1 MSVYKAVFTLII
13 STICLL
19 SSACNAET
27 KSLQPDSLDA
37 IRLLSVVDLQ
47 IKDPSGLA
55 LDANPDRLWTVSDES
70 GGRVYLIS
78 LSGEIIS
85 ELFYSGDDMEGI
97 TYDPVSET
105 LWIVEE
111 RLRQIVQLGPS
122 GQVLQRI
129 SVDIGQ
135 EIENDGP
142 EGIAI
147 NSLTGHMY
155 VANEKN
161 PMVIMELDT
170 GLEIISVTHI
180 NFEGGFAMSDISG
193 LFHEP
198 ERDELW
204 ILSDISQKIVV
215 TDTGLNPIR
224 WYHLDVNK
232 PEGIAVD
239 MNRRRVYIVSDQ
251 DDKLYTYELYSL
263 SNLEP
268 FRLDEG
274 DYRFNYWS
282 PDEPNGNY
290 PPNMVFQQ
298 SNRDDPGLTD
308 EMTGLYLLTPEDYHS
323 DDSGSIGFPYRLT
336 RRTRINGL
344 GAGGISMIN
353 TGQGRDLG
361 AVVLAID
368 TRGMQEVLVDWL
380 GGTVQINNRMYAIQL
395 QYRTQPDETF
405 RPLMHNGETVIYARS
420 EPAGHSKWFRDIPL
434 PADALGKANV
444 QLRWKF
450 YFTGTTTGGGGRD
463 ELRIGDIFVRGTST
477 ATSYRHEEELPGT
490 IQLHHNFPNPFNP
503 ATQIRY
509 SLPET
514 SEIKLDVFNAAG
526 QRIARLVS
534 GRQPAG
540 DHAVTFDAS
549 GLASGMYVYRLSA
562 GGMVLNRSMLLLK

>member
-1 MSVYKAVFTLII
+1 MPLYRVILTLII
-13 STICLL
+13 TSVCLL
-19 SSACNAET
+19 TSACSAET

-37 IRLLSVVDLQ
+37 IRLLSVVDLPVAG
-47 IKDPSGLA
+47 PSGLA
-55 LDANPDRLWTVSDES
+55 LDADPERLWTVSDQS
-70 GGRVYLIS
+70 GGRIYQIS
-78 LSGEIIS
+78 LTGEITT
-85 ELFYSGDDMEGI
+85 ELYYSGDDMEGI
-97 TYDPVSET
+97 TYDAVSGT

-111 RLRQIVQLGPS
+111 RMRQIVQLGTI
-122 GQVLQRI
+122 GQILQRI

-142 EGIAI
+142 EGIAL
-147 NSLTGHMY
+147 NTLTGHFF

-170 GLEIISVTHI
+170 SHVIIRVTDI
-180 NFEGGFAMSDISG
+180 VFEGGFAISDISG

-239 MNRRRVYIVSDQ
+239 LQRGRVYIVSDL
-251 DDKLYTYELYSL
+251 DDRLYTYELYGL
-263 SNLEP
+263 ANPDP

-274 DYRFNYWS
+274 DYHFNFWS
-282 PDEPNGNY
+282 PDEPNGQY
-290 PPNMVFQQ
+290 PANMVFQQ
-298 SNRDDPGLTD
+298 SNLNDPGLTD
-308 EMTGLYLLTPEDYHS
+308 EMTGLYLLATDDYHV

-344 GAGGISMIN
+344 GADGISMIN

-361 AVVLAID
+361 AAVLAID
-368 TRGMQEVLVDWL
+368 TRGMQDVLIDWL
-380 GGTVQINNRMYAIQL
+380 GGTVQINNRVYAIQL
-395 QYRTQPDETF
+395 QYRTGTDEAF
-405 RPLMHNGETVIYARS
+405 RPLLHNGEPVTYVRTG
-420 EPAGHSKWFRDIPL
+420 PAGHTQRFSDIRL

-450 YFTGTTTGGGGRD
+450 YFTGATTVGGGRD

-477 ATSYRHEEELPGT
+477 ATSYRREEEMPGP
-490 IQLHHNFPNPFNP
+490 IRLHHNFPNPFNP

-509 SLPET
+509 SLQAA
-514 SEIKLDVFNAAG
+514 SDVHLDVFNAAG

-540 DHAVTFDAS
+540 DHSVMFDAS
-549 GLASGMYVYRLSA
+549 GLASGLYVYRLSA